1 MSHSE
6 EIMNRRKIGRGAGA
20 LLLLALFCVIAS
32 APVSAYS
39 YGADK
44 WGVPYYWSGSIPASW
59 YNSINSAAA
68 AWNNAGSKFAFTKR
82 STTLDIIGKAS
93 LPAGQIAQTLI
104 SAQSYRIYK
113 VLTNFSYNVSWSTT
127 GQSGYYDVQN
137 AATHEFG
144 HWLKLNDLYGS
155 SDTEKTM
162 YGYISTGETKKR
174 TLHSDDIA
182 GIKYI
187 YGTA

>member
-1 MSHSE
+1 MSF
-6 EIMNRRKIGRGAGA
+6 MGNGNIGRKTGA
-20 LLLLALFCVIAS
+20 LLLLALFCLIAS
-32 APVSAYS
+32 VPVSAYS
-39 YGADK
+39 YSGWK
-44 WGVPYYWSGSIPASW
+44 WGASYYWNSSIPTSW

-68 AWNNAGSKFAFTKR
+68 AWNNAGSKFAFVKSATAG
-82 STTLDIIGKAS
+82 TTLNFLYKQS
-93 LPAGQIAQTLI
+93 LPAGTVAMSTTY
-104 SAQSYRIYK
+104 ADTDHRIYK
-113 VLTNFSYNVSWSTT
+113 AKITFNSNYQWSTT

-137 AATHEFG
+137 EATHEFG

-155 SDTEKTM
+155 SNSEKTM
-162 YGYISTGETKKR
+162 YGYTSTGNTKKR